1 MNETI
6 GKIRQLLDDLEKQS
20 LSENEA
26 IFLKDFSALEVPGI
40 IKDMVDYL
48 FPLLEP
54 LECVF
59 YMYLFRIS
67 IVEHGQQT
75 CRASMSGL
83 QKGVVKSGYRNA
95 TAATIGDQT
104 IRAALTHL
112 EEIGAI
118 QKAGDVSRNG
128 TLYKIML
135 PEEIEQCRKLMQEK
149 QNQEAAP
156 AIDENKELDFYN
168 NKDNR
173 VKIFERDNWQCKYCG
188 KQLTRF
194 TATLDHV
201 KPVSA
206 GGGNDYDNILTACLQ
221 CNSKK
226 NRKPLG
232 DFMADSIP
240 S

>member
-6 GKIRQLLDDLEKQS
+6 GKIRQLLNDLESQS
-20 LSENEA
+20 PSENEA
-26 IFLKDFSALEVPGI
+26 TLLKEFSALELPAI
-40 IKDMVDYL
+40 IKDIVDYL
-48 FPLLEP
+48 FPLLETY
-54 LECVF
+54 ECVF
-59 YMYLFRIS
+59 YMYMFRIS
-67 IVEHGQQT
+67 IVEHGQQS
-75 CRASMSGL
+75 CRTSTRGMQEGVVQSARTNTPERAISL
-83 QKGVVKSGYRNA
+83 QKVQK
-95 TAATIGDQT
+95 T
-104 IRAALTHL
+104 LTNL
-112 EEIGAI
+112 EKIGAI
-118 QKAGDVSRNG
+118 QKTGDTNREG

-149 QNQEAAP
+149 QDKEAAP
-156 AIDENKELDFYN
+156 VIDENKELDFYN

-173 VKIFERDNWQCKYCG
+173 AKIFERDNWQCKYCG

-206 GGGNDYDNILTACLQ
+206 GGGNDYENLLTACLQ

-232 DFMADSIP
+232 DFMADSI